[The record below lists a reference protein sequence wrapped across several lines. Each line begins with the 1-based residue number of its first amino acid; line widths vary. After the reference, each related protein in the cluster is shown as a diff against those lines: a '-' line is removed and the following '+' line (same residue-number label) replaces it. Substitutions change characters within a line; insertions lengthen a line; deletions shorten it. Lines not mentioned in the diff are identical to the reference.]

1 MLISSN
7 PSSAYMSVQTP
18 KLSLLPLLPSGNHK
32 FDLQVCEYTSALQT
46 SPCIRILVFCILIL
60 IILKC
65 SIQCIKHVH
74 NVVPPLPLSNSQT
87 CQQPKCKPS
96 THSALPHP
104 WPPLVCFLPLW
115 IHLLWMFHIS
125 GIMCRLLCLAQHHV
139 LKGHSCSSCQC
150 SIPSYG
156 GMMFHCM
163 DMPHLVHMLII

>member
-1 MLISSN
+1 MLISSK

-115 IHLLWMFHIS
+115 IHLLWTFHIN
-125 GIMCRLLCLAQHHV
+125 GIIQHVAFSIWFLSFSIMFSRFIHV
-139 LKGHSCSSCQC
+139 VACVSTSL
-150 SIPSYG
+150 PS
-156 GMMFHCM
+156 MAK
-163 DMPHLVHMLII
+163 